1 MHRSVNRRLGSELSS
16 SLTTTIA
23 TFKSKIDK
31 WAEMECARADA
42 LVQTHQKKLQHEQK
56 AIDYHVAD
64 LLAVQLELGF
74 KVDKEDDENVHSNAT
89 SESIVQRK
97 QALED
102 SYLVM
107 KAEIAHLEI
116 DFNRRNIL
124 VNGKLLEAV
133 HSATSNGCLN
143 QYPLTTPFFYMT
155 EIQLEQSKH
164 EARSKEARELKER
177 VKESK
182 QTTVDDLTRGIVN
195 YKYLGLDFEKADGE
209 NELRSVLSIERCDA
223 INLSHALSLT

>member
-1 MHRSVNRRLGSELSS
+1 MPSSSFADEASMNRSANRRLGSELSS

-31 WAEMECARADA
+31 WAEIECARADA

-64 LLAVQLELGF
+64 LLAIQLELGF
-74 KVDKEDDENVHSNAT
+74 KIHLENDENAHANAT
-89 SESIVQRK
+89 SESIAQRK

-116 DFNRRNIL
+116 DFNRRNML
-124 VNGKLLEAV
+124 VNGELIEAV
-133 HSATSNGCLN
+133 HSAILKCCCN
-143 QYPLTTPFFYMT
+143 QYPLTIRF
-155 EIQLEQSKH
+155 L
-164 EARSKEARELKER
+164 
-177 VKESK
+177 
-182 QTTVDDLTRGIVN
+182 
-195 YKYLGLDFEKADGE
+195 
-209 NELRSVLSIERCDA
+209 
-223 INLSHALSLT
+223 